1 MRANPSRY
9 VLVLTLALALG
20 LAGCASSGGSST
32 RNPGSSS
39 NRIVRA
45 DLDALE
51 GTLDVYQAIERL
63 RPRWL
68 QTRGRVGSRPVL
80 YVSGSRRGD
89 LDDLK
94 SMQAAEVEQ
103 MEYMSPSDATTRF
116 GTGHSGGAILVT
128 NRRR

>member
-1 MRANPSRY
+1 MRTNPSRH
-9 VLVLTLALALG
+9 VLVLTLALGLG
-20 LAGCASSGGSST
+20 LAGCASSGGGGT
-32 RNPGSSS
+32 RIPGSSS

-51 GTLDVYQAIERL
+51 GALDAYQAIERL

-68 QTRGRVGSRPVL
+68 QGRGVGSSPPVL
-80 YVSGSRRGD
+80 YISGSRRGD
-89 LDDLK
+89 LDDLR
-94 SMQAAEVEQ
+94 SMQAAELEQ

-116 GTGHSGGAILVT
+116 GTGHTGGAILVT

>member
-1 MRANPSRY
+1 MRANPSKY

-20 LAGCASSGGSST
+20 LAGCASSGGSSS
-32 RNPGSSS
+32 RIPGSSS

-45 DLDALE
+45 ELAALE
-51 GTLDVYQAIERL
+51 GALNAHQAIVRL

-68 QTRGRVGSRPVL
+68 QTRGVGSFPPVL

-94 SMQAAEVEQ
+94 SMQAAELEQ